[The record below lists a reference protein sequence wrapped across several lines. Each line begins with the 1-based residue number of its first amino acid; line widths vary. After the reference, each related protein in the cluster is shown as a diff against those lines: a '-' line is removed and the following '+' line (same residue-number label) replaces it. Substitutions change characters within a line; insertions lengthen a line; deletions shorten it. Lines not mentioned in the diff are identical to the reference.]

1 MRSHHRFLTQTVT
14 FLWFALLIVD
24 MASAQVGSKSEAT
37 SQTDVSTQ
45 ALNITNEQ
53 AKESIQWLATK
64 ASKHLPRTI
73 SGDKNWGD
81 TKRVWAG
88 VKMRMEGFK
97 LRTNRRFRE
106 LEQGRWIKYDVALPE
121 IPPAIKITE
130 VSQISDEST
139 GQQSWVITSSIAS
152 PLEFTARIQ
161 RWNLGVKLFSM
172 TVSGK
177 ARIRLNST
185 LSVGF
190 HANYGEIPPGLVIAP
205 SVQKAELVMEHF
217 EVDRISKIGGE
228 VAEQWGELLEEI
240 LIERLV
246 KRQNEKLVS
255 KLNQSIDK
263 ERDDLKISLAE
274 WLESWAGDPAD
285 STPPSQA
292 PVTSQAPAN

>member
-1 MRSHHRFLTQTVT
+1 MRSHHRFLTQTLP
-14 FLWFALLIVD
+14 FLWFALLIVN

-45 ALNITNEQ
+45 TLNITNEQ

-88 VKMRMEGFK
+88 VKMRMDGFK
-97 LRTNRRFRE
+97 IRTNRRFRE
-106 LEQGRWIKYDVALPE
+106 LEQGRWIKYDIAFPE

-139 GQQSWVITSSIAS
+139 GQQSWVITSAIAS
-152 PLEFTARIQ
+152 PLEFTARVQ

-228 VAEQWGELLEEI
+228 VAEQWGELMEEI

-274 WLESWAGDPAD
+274 WFESWAGDPAD
-285 STPPSQA
+285 NTPSSQA